1 MPQESEHRRLER
13 LRHGLSASLRD
24 RIEIPAVGLAHH
36 PHMALPGWLRR
47 GTALQEAIHAQVV
60 LAHIDRFPLT
70 GAAA

>member
-1 MPQESEHRRLER
+1 
-13 LRHGLSASLRD
+13 
-24 RIEIPAVGLAHH
+24 
-36 PHMALPGWLRR
+36 MALPGWLRR